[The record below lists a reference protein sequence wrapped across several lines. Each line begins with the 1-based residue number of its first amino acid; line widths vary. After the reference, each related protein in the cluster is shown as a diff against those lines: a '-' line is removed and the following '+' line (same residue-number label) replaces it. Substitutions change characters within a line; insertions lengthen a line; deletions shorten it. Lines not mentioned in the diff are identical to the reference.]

1 MNNNTFIVSPSK
13 FGVRREYLIP
23 SLLMEQKKSLI
34 VFDNN
39 VNNSYEYTNK
49 QKQEQGYLVFKYD
62 LFDKELYIKLQQLLT
77 DKNTQK
83 YIFYIQQGAF
93 TLNQEFRTKNGN
105 EKMGELFRM
114 ILEESTSSGIHI
126 FIKDF
131 LRHDPENKE
140 LLKILN
146 TGRNK
151 KISVTIMEYSYKECI
166 EVIKNCFSKIFVF
179 GIMDIGDAEY
189 FSKASNN
196 LVTPVE
202 MMYMP
207 DNKALVLLSNKP
219 PKIVEKAMAYKM
231 ERV

>member
-23 SLLMEQKKSLI
+23 SLLLEQKKSLI

-146 TGRNK
+146 IGRSK

-166 EVIKNCFSKIFVF
+166 EVVKNCFSKIFVF
-179 GIMDIGDAEY
+179 GIMDMGDAEY
-189 FSKASNN
+189 FSKESNN
-196 LVTPVE
+196 LVTPVD

-207 DNKALVLLSNKP
+207 DNKALALLSNKP
-219 PKIVEKAMAYKM
+219 SKIIEKAMAYKI
-231 ERV
+231 EC

>member
-93 TLNQEFRTKNGN
+93 TLNQEFRSKNGN

-131 LRHDPENKE
+131 LRHNPENKE

>member
-23 SLLMEQKKSLI
+23 SLLLEQKKSLI

-114 ILEESTSSGIHI
+114 ILEESTNSGIHI

-166 EVIKNCFSKIFVF
+166 EVVKNCFSKIFVF

-196 LVTPVE
+196 LVTPLE

>member
-23 SLLMEQKKSLI
+23 SLLLEQKKSLI

-62 LFDKELYIKLQQLLT
+62 VFDEELYIKLQQLLT

-114 ILEESTSSGIHI
+114 ILEESTNSGIHI

-146 TGRNK
+146 IGRSK

-166 EVIKNCFSKIFVF
+166 EVVKNCFSKIFVF
-179 GIMDIGDAEY
+179 GIMDMGDAEY

-196 LVTPVE
+196 LVTPVD

-207 DNKALVLLSNKP
+207 DNKALALLSNKP

>member
-1 MNNNTFIVSPSK
+1 MNNNTFIFSPSK

-23 SLLMEQKKSLI
+23 SLLLEQKKSLI

-39 VNNSYEYTNK
+39 ANNSYEYTNK

-93 TLNQEFRTKNGN
+93 TLNQEFRTKM
-105 EKMGELFRM
+105 ETKKMGELFRM
-114 ILEESTSSGIHI
+114 ILEESTNSGIHI

-166 EVIKNCFSKIFVF
+166 EVVKNCFSKIFVF

-231 ERV
+231 ERI

>member
-23 SLLMEQKKSLI
+23 SLLLEQKKSLI

-146 TGRNK
+146 IGRSK

-166 EVIKNCFSKIFVF
+166 EVVKNCFSKIFVF
-179 GIMDIGDAEY
+179 GIMDMGDAEY

-196 LVTPVE
+196 LVTPVD

-207 DNKALVLLSNKP
+207 DNKALALLSNKP
-219 PKIVEKAMAYKM
+219 SKIVEKAMAYKI
-231 ERV
+231 E